1 MIPPDLKRKAET
13 EMLKNTKEKNMK
25 VLGEAAA
32 MLRAE
37 GLTVEAQS
45 LEDRAHAIS
54 KTQSADGHGTRLFLK
69 ARAIQRSEQELAEQQ
84 AAAREDA
91 RLKELD
97 KAYRLAREETAGK
110 RADAGAAAAEARAK
124 KAEVEAQRKSA
135 RERAEL
141 KKTNLAYMQQHL
153 AADLVAKALEFLQD
167 PTHGAKRAA
176 AARSLADDY
185 KKWKGWEPIGRA
197 VLDAV
202 WEATARTGYTMTTP
216 AAAVGKGKPKAPKE
230 WASER
235 MARALYGGREPR
247 EAKTAEATYSRLNR
261 LISGIAPGYD
271 HTLFRGMHMGADLLS
286 RYGHNVDLCIIAALR
301 RYCQVVPAD
310 KYPCAI
316 RNWPWSEDQEDSW
329 VTAHKAESSA
339 RAKDQY
345 RPTKVAE
352 KKSLSSA
359 EATPIVAPP
368 LRLSTAGAAPAKRP
382 RTEAAAS
389 SSSSS
394 SAASISWE
402 AKWSEP
408 P

>member
-1 MIPPDLKRKAET
+1 
-13 EMLKNTKEKNMK
+13 
-25 VLGEAAA
+25 
-32 MLRAE
+32 
-37 GLTVEAQS
+37 
-45 LEDRAHAIS
+45 
-54 KTQSADGHGTRLFLK
+54 
-69 ARAIQRSEQELAEQQ
+69 
-84 AAAREDA
+84 
-91 RLKELD
+91 
-97 KAYRLAREETAGK
+97 
-110 RADAGAAAAEARAK
+110 
-124 KAEVEAQRKSA
+124 
-135 RERAEL
+135 
-141 KKTNLAYMQQHL
+141 
-153 AADLVAKALEFLQD
+153 
-167 PTHGAKRAA
+167 
-176 AARSLADDY
+176 
-185 KKWKGWEPIGRA
+185 
-197 VLDAV
+197 
-202 WEATARTGYTMTTP
+202 MTTP

-230 WASER
+230 WASEG
-235 MARALYGGREPR
+235 MARALYGGKEPR

-310 KYPCAI
+310 SYPCAI

-339 RAKDQY
+339 RAKDQF
-345 RPTKVAE
+345 RPSKLAE

-359 EATPIVAPP
+359 EATPIVAP

-408 P
+408 PLTRRKCAKTVAGMKQTPGR